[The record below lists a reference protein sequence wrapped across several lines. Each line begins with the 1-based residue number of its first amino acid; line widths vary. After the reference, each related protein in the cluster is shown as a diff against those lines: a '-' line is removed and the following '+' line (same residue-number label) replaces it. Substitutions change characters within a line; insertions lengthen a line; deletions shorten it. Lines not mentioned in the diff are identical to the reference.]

1 MVTLE
6 TVLNVIPIVSLVIVG
21 AYYSLQIRNQN
32 RNRQAELYMQLFQR
46 DISDEFQQKVFDLYS
61 LDFSDPEQLN
71 ERYSTDRQLRAA
83 FHSVMFYLDGIG
95 NLMRNGL
102 IDFEYVSQIGAG
114 VGPIKSWEILRPWI
128 EYYRESRNVPDYMS
142 GFEFYANEMIRVRKQ
157 KGYDTKWSN
166 TQKTFTE

>member
-1 MVTLE
+1 MIAL
-6 TVLNVIPIVSLVIVG
+6 I
-21 AYYSLQIRNQN
+21 YYAMEIRNQN
-32 RNRQAELYMQLFQR
+32 RTRQAELYMQLFQR
-46 DISDEFQQKVFDLYS
+46 NISDEFQQKAFDLYR

-71 ERYSTDRQLRAA
+71 ERYLTDRQLAA
-83 FHSVMFYLDGIG
+83 SLRSFMFYLDGIG

-102 IDFEYVSQIGAG
+102 IDLEYVSQIGAG
-114 VGPIKSWEILRPWI
+114 VGPIKSWEILRPWV

-142 GFEFYANEMIRVRKQ
+142 GFEFYANEMIRLRKQ